1 MCKYNK
7 PKLTVWLVNPYGPIT
22 GESWRDYSFTSIAN
36 ALTKNGHQVV
46 WWTSNF
52 SHHFKHYRSDGW
64 KDLQV
69 SPRFT
74 IRLVPTSSYKNN
86 ISLGRVFRDI
96 IFAYR
101 TYRRGIKLP
110 PPDCIFYS
118 ESPLNFGYAGF
129 MLARYHKCPVIF
141 HQMDLWPEL
150 LEKAFPLYLRFLAK
164 VIFSPVYYIRRV
176 IYKRLSAVTAL
187 ASYYLEIPLQ
197 EAPVLASKPNAVV
210 YNGIDV
216 KKFRESLIKSRKSC
230 RLIPSRKKGEVR
242 AVFAGS
248 LGPSYDILTLINVAK
263 LIDESGS
270 KIKIIIAGDGPLR
283 GAIENFIA
291 CHPNTSLTYVGKLK
305 VEDLVSLYAI
315 CDIGLCSYSNKSNV
329 EMPDKIY
336 DYTAAGLAILNSLTG
351 EVRDFLDNYQLGF
364 QYEAGNADDLYHKL
378 SLFELDHSLLKQ
390 KTSNSYELGMKFD
403 VHLQH
408 QKLIDLIEQVTGIE

>member
-1 MCKYNK
+1 
-7 PKLTVWLVNPYGPIT
+7 
-22 GESWRDYSFTSIAN
+22 
-36 ALTKNGHQVV
+36 
-46 WWTSNF
+46 
-52 SHHFKHYRSDGW
+52 
-64 KDLQV
+64 
-69 SPRFT
+69 
-74 IRLVPTSSYKNN
+74 
-86 ISLGRVFRDI
+86 
-96 IFAYR
+96 
-101 TYRRGIKLP
+101 
-110 PPDCIFYS
+110 
-118 ESPLNFGYAGF
+118 
-129 MLARYHKCPVIF
+129 
-141 HQMDLWPEL
+141 MDLWPEL